1 MKTILISAG
10 PTREKY
16 DAVRFWSNRSS
27 GKMGYALA
35 AAAAARGWRV
45 TLVSGPVALAAP
57 AGVELVRVESAAE
70 MAEAIKSRAPEM
82 DAIIM
87 AAAVADYR
95 PVETFAGKMKKM
107 PGKLVVEFERT
118 EDILASLGQVKRPG
132 QTLVGFAA
140 ETDDL
145 LANAAGKL
153 ARKNLD
159 WIVANDIGA
168 AGRGFAVDTNA
179 VTLLSSTGAR
189 IDLPLASKAEIA
201 GKILDIIFGG

>member
-27 GKMGYALA
+27 GKMGYSLA

-45 TLVSGPVALAAP
+45 TLVSGPVALTVP

-70 MAEAIKSRAPEM
+70 MAEAVKSRAPEM

-107 PGKLVVEFERT
+107 PGKLVIEFERT

-201 GKILDIIFGG
+201 GKILDTIFGG